1 MANFYCTTCHNLNHP
16 NIKIKHFGLFQN
28 NKDIFLIIKSWDT
41 WQHIICSLVHQK
53 SRILVASDN
62 TYMISQ
68 RMKAYFVD
76 FFFHP
81 NSLSFATNVVYN
93 LSNVTIKILAAN
105 VACN

>member
-16 NIKIKHFGLFQN
+16 NIKIKRLGLFQN

-53 SRILVASDN
+53 SRILVVSDN

-81 NSLSFATNVVYN
+81 KFVVVCD
-93 LSNVTIKILAAN
+93 LSNATIKILVAN

>member
-1 MANFYCTTCHNLNHP
+1 MPHGKFILHHVSQSKPSKYKNKRL
-16 NIKIKHFGLFQN
+16 GLFQN
-28 NKDIFLIIKSWDT
+28 NKDIFLNIKSWDT

-68 RMKAYFVD
+68 RMNAYFVD

-81 NSLSFATNVVYN
+81 KFVV
-93 LSNVTIKILAAN
+93 I
-105 VACN
+105 CD

>member
-1 MANFYCTTCHNLNHP
+1 MANFYCTMCHNLNHP
-16 NIKIKHFGLFQN
+16 NIKIKRLGLFQN

-41 WQHIICSLVHQK
+41 WQHITCSLVHQK
-53 SRILVASDN
+53 SHIVGANNN

-81 NSLSFATNVVYN
+81 KFVIV
-93 LSNVTIKILAAN
+93 
-105 VACN
+105 CD